1 MEKETVDSIL
11 RDTKFYEFVKCYSK
25 KGYAPI
31 DYGTRLGT
39 KEFESLLDA
48 DTKYAINSVASDEDF
63 SNWGEVLNDDKS
75 KAEELLIVCISIFD
89 WGKVTASNLTKVLE
103 MYKSGDLKNYIQFC
117 KGIVGTESLLID
129 SEKNQK
135 LLWSAGWTK
144 VYSAM
149 NPKFLIYDSRV
160 AAYLIYL
167 LDKFHAWAKLDSD
180 SESKI
185 NSVTSYLFA
194 MNSNNKRKRKLE
206 SDIDFKKSQPQNS
219 LKAFNGNLVASWIVQ
234 LLCKEVFPCNNERQL
249 ERAFFMLGF
258 DLNQLKINDANL

>member
-1 MEKETVDSIL
+1 MNKEKVDSIL
-11 RDTKFYEFVKCYSK
+11 RETNFYEFVKSYSK
-25 KGYAPI
+25 KGYAEI
-31 DYGTRLGT
+31 DYGTRLG
-39 KEFESLLDA
+39 KKVFNSLLDA
-48 DTKYAINSVASDEDF
+48 DAKYAINSVASEADF
-63 SNWGEVLNDDKS
+63 KHWREVLNNKNS
-75 KAEELLIVCISIFD
+75 KAEELLIVCITIFD
-89 WGKVTASNLTKVLE
+89 WGLVTASNVKKVLE

-117 KGIVGTESLLID
+117 TDIVATESLLID

-167 LDKFHAWAKLDSD
+167 LDKFHDWAKLDSD
-180 SESKI
+180 SKSKI

-194 MNSNNKRKRKLE
+194 MNSIDRKRKLE
-206 SDIDFKKSQPQNS
+206 SDIGFKKSQPQNS

-258 DLNQLKINDANL
+258 DLDQLKINDANL